1 MLISARM
8 QKLDKLPRIKSSTV
22 INGLR
27 KMYDQI
33 TVCVRNLKAWNI
45 DIASYGA
52 VLVPFL
58 NGKLPLEIR
67 VILSRNFQNDIW

>member
-1 MLISARM
+1 MN
-8 QKLDKLPRIKSSTV
+8 D

-33 TVCVRNLKAWNI
+33 EVFVRNIKALSI

-52 VLVPFL
+52 
-58 NGKLPLEIR
+58 
-67 VILSRNFQNDIW
+67 ILDISTIFK